1 MDDAT
6 YESRRLSQKDP
17 GLDPTRHMIKKL
29 RIRHI
34 TYELRMGPHRHT
46 WVLCCRDSIHLCWHT
61 TSIDV
66 LYHSPRS
73 MIFRRCL
80 IHRVCTCNEAEAMIR
95 TGGDR
100 RMLLNYEEDVG
111 QRTETVRCSM

>member
-34 TYELRMGPHRHT
+34 TYELRMGPLVKRSTHMGL
-46 WVLCCRDSIHLCWHT
+46 VLS
-61 TSIDV
+61 
-66 LYHSPRS
+66 
-73 MIFRRCL
+73 
-80 IHRVCTCNEAEAMIR
+80 
-95 TGGDR
+95 
-100 RMLLNYEEDVG
+100 
-111 QRTETVRCSM
+111 